1 MISVHDMKL
10 ESTVTYQE
18 GCEFKRNTIY
28 KRCPLIDLIEN
39 ALLEN
44 RFMIPNFKRRISG
57 YVHKMS
63 NVLRN
68 SGIIVEGNNWVY
80 MTQK

>member
-18 GCEFKRNTIY
+18 GCEVN
-28 KRCPLIDLIEN
+28 LIEN